1 MVMVLLLMMLMIE
14 MLMLKASMMM
24 MMMMSW
30 CVGVDTI
37 FAAPP
42 SPPPDRP
49 VPLRQSSS
57 QQ

>member
-14 MLMLKASMMM
+14 MLMLKASM